1 MKKNIFHHNKNIRFR
16 RWNRKNY
23 SVFAGL
29 HRIISIGHV
38 AKSICEK
45 AILKTNPFSFTAI
58 QLVEKLL
65 EVNEKE
71 QTDEDLSPFN
81 VLIECV
87 NPTVQSISV
96 DCRKEFAVIHTS
108 WKLMNGYHPT
118 FSFLKKSKF
127 GLVVLLFILS
137 FFSSQA
143 QTNDSVMELKPINVT
158 AGRNKM
164 YSNTD
169 RILNVIEKPEIEKA
183 SLHSIDDLL
192 KFVAGI
198 DVRQRGTNG
207 IQSDISIR
215 GGSFDQVLVLLNGV
229 NITDPQTGHY
239 NLDIPVEISDVSRIE
254 ILQGSAARLL
264 GPNAFSGAINI
275 VTNGNPEK
283 KLNSETTAG
292 SYGFFAQNL
301 SANFPTEKYRI
312 FGSANFK
319 RSDGYIDNTDF
330 NTANG
335 FFQYGLRTSNSGNFD
350 FQMAYQQK
358 TYGANSFYSLTYPN
372 QFERTKTML
381 SALNWEMKKKIFTY
395 QAQAY
400 WRQHHDRFDLFRY
413 QKEATPFSWYT
424 GPNFHLTDI
433 CGGKITAS
441 VNWKGGKSTLG
452 IDLRNEHIFSNVLGK
467 SMTAKVAVPFEKN
480 AFFTKEADRLLKTI
494 YFDHDLTLEKW
505 SASAGA
511 SITNSKEFGT
521 NMNGGLD
528 LAFSPAP
535 NARIYVSANSAN
547 RLPTFTDLYYQS
559 KIQQSNPNLQPEK
572 SVTFEIGTK
581 INPVQWT
588 FTMDTYHR
596 MGKNIIDWIKTTDS
610 EIWKSENLTAVDAT
624 GLDVNLIHVFKN
636 SFLQSV
642 GISYSFLT
650 LSKNAEGFDSKYALD
665 YLKNKFVLTINHSVL
680 PKLSIG
686 WNLAFFDRNGNYTDF
701 ATQQLTNYQP
711 YWLLNA
717 RIRWKTEKITLFA
730 DGNNLLNQQYL
741 DFGGISQ
748 PKINF
753 TAGIQLTIL

>member
-1 MKKNIFHHNKNIRFR
+1 MKKNRLQRISTIRFK
-16 RWNRKNY
+16 RWNRKKY

-29 HRIISIGHV
+29 HRIISIGQV
-38 AKSICEK
+38 SKSICEK

-58 QLVEKLL
+58 QFVEKLL
-65 EVNEKE
+65 GVYEKE
-71 QTDEDLSPFN
+71 QTNEDFSPFN
-81 VLIECV
+81 VFIEFV
-87 NPTVQSISV
+87 SPTVQSISV
-96 DCRKEFAVIHTS
+96 DCKKEFAKIHKS
-108 WKLMNGYHPT
+108 WKLTVGYHPT
-118 FSFLKKSKF
+118 FLFLKKSRLCLAF
-127 GLVVLLFILS
+127 LLFVLS
-137 FFSSQA
+137 IHPSLA
-143 QTNDSVMELKPINVT
+143 QSNDSVKELKPIYVT
-158 AGRNKM
+158 AGKSKI
-164 YSNTD
+164 YSNAD
-169 RILNVIEKPEIEKA
+169 RILTVIEKPEIEKA
-183 SLHSIDDLL
+183 ALHSIDDLL
-192 KFVAGI
+192 KFVTGI

-215 GGSFDQVLVLLNGV
+215 GGSFDQLLVLLNGV
-229 NITDPQTGHY
+229 NITDPQTGHF

-254 ILQGSAARLL
+254 ILLGSAARLL

-283 KLNSETTAG
+283 KLNSETAAG

-301 SANFPTEKYRI
+301 SANFPSEKYRI

-319 RSDGYIDNTDF
+319 RSDGSIDNTDF

-358 TYGANSFYSLTYPN
+358 AYGANSFYSLTYPN
-372 QFERTKTML
+372 QFEQTKTMF
-381 SALNWEMKKKIFTY
+381 SALNWEIKKRIFTY

-413 QKEATPFSWYT
+413 QKEAAQYSWYT
-424 GPNFHLTDI
+424 GPNFHQTDI
-433 CGGKITAS
+433 SGGKLITS
-441 VNWKGGKSTLG
+441 VHWKGGKSTLG

-467 SMTAKVAVPFEKN
+467 SMTATVAVPFEKN

-511 SITNSKEFGT
+511 SITNSKDFGT
-521 NMNGGLD
+521 LANGGLD
-528 LAFSPAP
+528 IAFFPAS
-535 NARIYVSANSAN
+535 NARIYLSVNSAN

-572 SVTFEIGTK
+572 SVTFEVGTK
-581 INPVQWT
+581 INPVQWN
-588 FTMDTYHR
+588 FTMDVYHR
-596 MGKNIIDWIKTTDS
+596 IGKNIIDWIKTIDS
-610 EIWKSENLTAVDAT
+610 EIWKSENLTAVNAT
-624 GLDVNLIHVFKN
+624 GLDVNLVHTFKN

-665 YLKNKFVLTINHSVL
+665 YLKNKFVLTVNHSVL

-701 ATQQLTNYQP
+701 ATQQLTDYQP

-717 RIRWKTEKITLFA
+717 RMTWKLQKITLFA
-730 DGNNLLNQQYL
+730 DGNNLLNQRYL
-741 DFGGISQ
+741 DFGGILQ

-753 TAGIQLTIL
+753 TAGIKLTIL